1 MFGTLWDAIG
11 RLEYSYTWEA
21 RIPSMTKEREFHIY
35 DMSMDDLKALINSC
49 EDLEIVTVENPCSD
63 CGGSIESHLKGTYKF
78 TEEEKQREK
87 DHCLKYRKSA
97 INFIKKCLEN
107 HPDQK
112 KDCDRV
118 LLNKGLKIN

>member
-1 MFGTLWDAIG
+1 
-11 RLEYSYTWEA
+11 
-21 RIPSMTKEREFHIY
+21 MTKEREFHIY

-97 INFIKKCLEN
+97 INFIKKYLEN